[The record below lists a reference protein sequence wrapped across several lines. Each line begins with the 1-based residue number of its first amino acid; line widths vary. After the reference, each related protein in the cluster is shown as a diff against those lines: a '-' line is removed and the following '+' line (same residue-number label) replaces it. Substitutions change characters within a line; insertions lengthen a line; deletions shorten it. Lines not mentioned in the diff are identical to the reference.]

1 MVVTCR
7 CRLLCRADP
16 LRLPGVLL
24 SLHLESL
31 LLVERKN
38 QQRVAKCNIATGL
51 NQSITGTLQVMMAVS
66 LCAHVLCRNAD

>member
-7 CRLLCRADP
+7 CRLLCRADL
-16 LRLPGVLL
+16 LRVLGVLL

-38 QQRVAKCNIATGL
+38 QQRVAECNIATGL
-51 NQSITGTLQVMMAVS
+51 NQSVTGTLQAMMAFS
-66 LCAHVLCRNAD
+66 LRAHALMQDAD